1 MDAKYINPFIS
12 SIQNVLQT
20 MCSTE
25 VRIGKP
31 FLKTSCEMTADV
43 SGVIGFS
50 GDATGSIVLE
60 MSFDLAS
67 KLATAFAGIEIT
79 PEHED
84 FADAIGE
91 LCNMVAGSSKKEFGE
106 GFNISISLPNVITGK
121 DHAVAVSRST
131 KHIVIPC
138 ETDLGL
144 FHVVVGMVLGKPAS
158 VSHNAATVGA
168 SS

>member
-1 MDAKYINPFIS
+1 MDAKFVNPFVCS
-12 SIQNVLQT
+12 VQNVMQT
-20 MCSTE
+20 MCGVE
-25 VRIGKP
+25 VRLGKP
-31 FLKTSCEMTADV
+31 FRKTENNPKADV
-43 SGVIGFS
+43 SGIIGFS

-60 MSFDLAS
+60 MSFDIAS
-67 KLATAFAGIEIT
+67 KLASAFAGTEIT

-91 LCNMVAGSSKKEFGE
+91 LCNMVAGNAKKEFSE
-106 GFNISISLPNVITGK
+106 GFDISISLPNVITGK

-144 FHVVVGMVLGKPAS
+144 FHVVIGMVLGKRGTVPQN
-158 VSHNAATVGA
+158 VATVGA
-168 SS
+168 GS